1 LLFVFGFKAK
11 KLRQAKLSDLIHSSS
26 DAQPDSAS
34 VELFFQEIM
43 DDNDEYQVVPNSQ
56 FTVKRTVSKSDASS
70 YYINDKKATYATVQA
85 LLKGYGIDLDHKRF
99 LILQGEVE
107 SIALM
112 KPKGVGDEDGLLEYL
127 EDIIGTSSMKEPIEE
142 ALKQYTRLNEEYE
155 HELVQFK
162 HIQKETNSLRGKS
175 EEALKYI
182 EWENRIIVLQSQFFQ
197 LQKFQAKHAIE
208 KQREEMLQVQNQ
220 LDEMS
225 QGQEEEDHYLKE
237 LQGQLQALQHEY
249 KQLKHLASSTNETMV
264 QIEKEQV
271 ELKETEKYLT
281 QKKKKLQK
289 QAQQDKHQQS
299 EDQVWISNFESDVGK
314 ARKSLEELKQRL
326 VKEQQALED
335 IQMSLQGKTRV
346 FQEQIEAKQTELA
359 PWLEKRNEKEA
370 ALGLLKSEQELV
382 RSKVEGGKESLARAQ
397 KTLQEALHS
406 LNGSKSKIQGVSE
419 QLTSLNEQK
428 GEKLESLESLRRNTA
443 QSKEAYDTAVSKLR
457 DAQVMDKQQKDG
469 GQVVSSLM
477 QLKKKKK
484 IPGICGRLGDLGT
497 IDVRYDV
504 AVTTACSALD
514 SIVVET
520 VEDAQQCIE
529 FLKREKI
536 GRANFLCLDKLKQQN
551 MDKISTPENV
561 PRLFDLIKPS
571 EDRFRVAFYHGL
583 TDTLVAKDLDQAN
596 RVAYGKQRFRVVT
609 LDGQLIDKS
618 GTMSGG
624 GTVVKRGG
632 MSSKSKVSAHDLERM
647 EAEVND
653 LEAQYDSFQSQ
664 FESMEAQ
671 LEELQDSITALNM
684 EYSRLEL
691 EISSH
696 QSQIKDFEQAVVVA
710 KENAEPDPADV
721 KRLKELNKKISLS
734 QSELDSLVSS
744 CQPLEDDIRQ
754 LQDKIME
761 VGGVRMRTQKAKVD
775 SLLEQ
780 IDQNQHKISN
790 LQAEKSS
797 REKNLKKSGNVIDKR
812 EREMEQIE
820 QELAKTL
827 EAYNDTCQRI
837 ASAKEESREA
847 SNELETKEEEVA
859 RLKELLQERS
869 AALNKAKLAEVKL
882 KAQLTS
888 LKQLIH
894 ANEVKIEKADN
905 EMKGLQLQTTG
916 LEDEEIAPELALFSE
931 EELAAMN
938 LKHLSNELERTKQY
952 FAGTQPNLGVLRE
965 YKSKMQ
971 VYRERS
977 DSVEMASKRRDEKK
991 QEYDDLRKQRLD
1003 TFMDGFGKISLKLKE
1018 MYQVRMAYL
1027 DDYHG
1032 RKCRIGAC

>member
-1 LLFVFGFKAK
+1 VFGFKAK

-34 VELFFQEIM
+34 VELFFQEIV
-43 DDNDEYQVVPNSQ
+43 DHNDEYQVVPNSQ

-70 YYINDKKATYATVQA
+70 YYINDKKATYATVQTM
-85 LLKGYGIDLDHKRF
+85 LKGYGIDLDHKRF

-127 EDIIGTSSMKEPIEE
+127 EDIIGTSSMKEPIED
-142 ALKQYTRLNEEYE
+142 ALKEYTRLNEEYE

-182 EWENRIIVLQSQFFQ
+182 EWENRIAVLQSQFFQ
-197 LQKFQAKHAIE
+197 LQKYQATQAIIQHRDE
-208 KQREEMLQVQNQ
+208 MVQVQTQLEEMT
-220 LDEMS
+220 
-225 QGQEEEDHYLKE
+225 QGQEEEDNHLKE
-237 LQGQLQALQHEY
+237 LQGQLQALQQEY
-249 KQLKHLASSTNETMV
+249 KRLKQLASSTNEIMV

-299 EDQVWISNFESDVGK
+299 EDQVWIANFEADVGK

-326 VKEQQALED
+326 VKEQQALEE
-335 IQMSLQGKTRV
+335 IQISLQGKTQV

-359 PWLEKRNEKEA
+359 PWLEKKNEKEA
-370 ALGLLKSEQELV
+370 ELGLLKSEEELV
-382 RSKVEGGKESLARAQ
+382 RSKVEGGKEALEQAQNTFKESLQ
-397 KTLQEALHS
+397 ILKDSKTKLQDVSQQLVALDAER
-406 LNGSKSKIQGVSE
+406 K
-419 QLTSLNEQK
+419 
-428 GEKLESLESLRRNTA
+428 EKLESLETLQRNTS
-443 QSKEAYDTAVSKLR
+443 QSKELYDAAVSKLR
-457 DAQVMDKQQKDG
+457 DAQMMDKQQKDG

-477 QLKKKKK
+477 QLKKKNKV
-484 IPGICGRLGDLGT
+484 PGICGRLGDLGT
-497 IDVRYDV
+497 IDMKYDV

-529 FLKREKI
+529 YLKREKI

-551 MDKISTPENV
+551 MDKIATPENV

-571 EDRFRVAFYHGL
+571 ENRFRVAFYHGL
-583 TDTLVAKDLDQAN
+583 TDTLVAKDLEQAN

-624 GTVVKRGG
+624 GTVVRRGG

-653 LEAQYDSFQSQ
+653 LEAQYDSFKSQ
-664 FESMEAQ
+664 LESVEAQ
-671 LEELQDSITALNM
+671 LEELQESINELNM
-684 EYSRLEL
+684 ESSRYEL
-691 EISSH
+691 EITSH
-696 QSQIKDFEQAVVVA
+696 QSQIKDFEQAVA
-710 KENAEPDPADV
+710 AARENAEPDPADV
-721 KRLKELNKKISLS
+721 KRLKELSKRIAQAQK
-734 QSELDSLVSS
+734 ELGNLCAS
-744 CQPLEDDIRQ
+744 CEPLEDDIRQ

-820 QELAKTL
+820 QELEKTL
-827 EAYNDTCQRI
+827 GAYNDTCQRI

-847 SNELETKEEEVA
+847 SDELEAKEEEVA
-859 RLKELLQERS
+859 KLKELLQERS
-869 AALNKAKLAEVKL
+869 AAMNKAKMVEVGL
-882 KAQLTS
+882 KAQVAS
-888 LKQLIH
+888 LKQAIH
-894 ANEVKIEKADN
+894 SNEIKVEKAEN

-916 LEDEEIAPELALFSE
+916 LEDEETAPELTQFTD
-931 EELAAMN
+931 EELTEMN
-938 LKHLSNELERTKQY
+938 MKQLSTELERTKQY

-977 DSVEMASKRRDEKK
+977 ESVEMAGKRKDEKK

-1003 TFMDGFGKISLKLKE
+1003 TFMDGFGKISQKLKE
-1018 MYQVRMAYL
+1018 MYQVRRGNL
-1027 DDYHG
+1027 DDYYG
-1032 RKCRIGAC
+1032 WKC